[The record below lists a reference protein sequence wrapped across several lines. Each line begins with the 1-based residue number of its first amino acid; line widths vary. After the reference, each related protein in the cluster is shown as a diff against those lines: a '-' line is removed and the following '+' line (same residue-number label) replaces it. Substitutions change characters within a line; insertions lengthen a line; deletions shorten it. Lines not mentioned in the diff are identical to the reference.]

1 MLDSVT
7 DDESH
12 LKVLRLLGSDPNMS
26 QRKLAY
32 SLGISLGKTNYCVRQ
47 LLDRGWIKVQNFRH
61 SNNKCAYAYV
71 LTPSGLLAK
80 ADLTGRFLQIKMREY
95 EALKAEI
102 QLLKCEA
109 VEAELPL
116 PMLLT

>member
-1 MLDSVT
+1 MPDLST
-7 DDESH
+7 DHESH

-26 QRKLAY
+26 QRKLAV

-47 LLDRGWIKVQNFRH
+47 LLDRGWIKIRNFRH

-71 LTPSGLLAK
+71 LTPSGFLAK
-80 ADLTGRFLQIKMREY
+80 ADLTGQFLQIKMQEY

-102 QLLKCEA
+102 ELLECE
-109 VEAELPL
+109 VLESSLPVPSVL
-116 PMLLT
+116 N